1 MTGVTAYTNARLI
14 NPATGEDYQG
24 SLITEG
30 ELITAIGADIAIPD
44 GATIIDC
51 GGHVLA
57 PGLIDM
63 RVFVGEPGA
72 EHQETFETATMAA
85 AAGGVT
91 TMIVLPTT
99 DPVVDEV
106 SILEMIARRARKIN
120 RTRVEVMGAITK
132 GLEGQSMAEIGL
144 MKKAGAVAFTDGDHV
159 IRNSRVLQRALSYA
173 GHIDALLVTHAED
186 PDLGG
191 AGNVHQG
198 EMSTRLGLPASHV
211 MAEVM
216 GVNRDLSLIE
226 LTGARCHIDQL
237 SSAAALEK
245 IAEAKERGL
254 RVTCGVSAAHLALNE
269 HDIGEYRTFLKLVP
283 PLRTEDDRAALV
295 DGLVKGV
302 IDVVVSN
309 HCPRDQEEK
318 RQPFED
324 AATGGVGLETLLPIL
339 LEIVHKGEADLPTVL
354 RAVTTRPAELLGLEE
369 GRLAVGAPADLI
381 LIDVNKPWVLDA
393 AKLHSKSKNTPFDG
407 RRLQGRTIR
416 TIVRGRTVYDYSA
429 TS

>member
-1 MTGVTAYTNARLI
+1 MTGTVGYINARLI
-14 NPATGEDYQG
+14 NPETGEDYKG
-24 SLITEG
+24 NLVTEG
-30 ELITAIGADIAIPD
+30 DLITAIGPNIDIPAEAEIVDCD
-44 GATIIDC
+44 GK
-51 GGHVLA
+51 VLA

-91 TMIVLPTT
+91 TMVVLPTT
-99 DPVVDEV
+99 APVVDEV

-132 GLEGQSMAEIGL
+132 GLEGQAMAEIGL
-144 MKKAGAVAFTDGDHV
+144 MQKAGAVAFTDGDNV

-173 GHIDALLVTHAED
+173 GNLDALLVTHAED

-191 AGNVHQG
+191 PGNVHQG
-198 EMSTRLGLPASHV
+198 EMSTRLGLPATSV

-216 GVNRDLSLIE
+216 GVNRDLCLIE
-226 LTGARCHIDQL
+226 MTGARCHIAQL
-237 SSAAALEK
+237 SSAAALDK
-245 IAEAKERGL
+245 IADAKSRGL
-254 RVTCGVSAAHLALNE
+254 PVTCGVSAAHLSLNE

-283 PLRTEDDRAALV
+283 PLRSEDDRKALV
-295 DGLVKGV
+295 EGLANGT

-318 RQPFED
+318 RQPFEE
-324 AATGGVGLETLLPIL
+324 AATGAVGLETLLPIL
-339 LEIVHKGEADLPTVL
+339 LELVHKEEMDLPTAL
-354 RAVTTRPAELLGLEE
+354 RAVTCRPAQLLGLEE

-381 LIDVNKPWVLDA
+381 IIDFNKPWIMDA
-393 AKLHSKSKNTPFDG
+393 SKLHSKSKNTPFEG
-407 RRLQGRTIR
+407 RRLQGRTVR
-416 TIVRGRTVYDYSA
+416 TIVRGRTVFEFDAS
-429 TS
+429 